1 MTNKVCYT
9 LKEIKEKIIFENEK
23 DNPFRNAETFRKKV
37 KELYNIEADY
47 SDIYRKIINY
57 QLKKYGCML
66 EEGKWTDTPTLQECC
81 QTKKTRMRTI
91 ELNQNNQRLH
101 SLENRAYKR
110 KEKEN
115 ESKRTK

>member
-1 MTNKVCYT
+1 MNKVCTT
-9 LKEIKEKIIFENEK
+9 LTKIKETIIFENEK
-23 DNPFRNAETFRKKV
+23 DNPFRNAETFRKKA
-37 KELYNIEADY
+37 KELYKVEVDY
-47 SDIYRKIINY
+47 SKLYREIVNY

-66 EEGKWTDTPTLQECC
+66 EEGNWIIKPTPQDCC
-81 QTKKTRMRTI
+81 LNKKTRMRYIQTNEDI
-91 ELNQNNQRLH
+91 KKLH